1 MRVTNL
7 LSTDNNMKKTS
18 ISGCNSD
25 EETTS
30 LTSNSSASE
39 VQTNPR
45 REERKNR
52 RSKGGKKP
60 SNSTNNRRARKASRA
75 TSTKPHDAP
84 MQKRDMYFALDC
96 EMVGVGPEGLD
107 SVLARLSIINWDNE
121 LVFDT
126 YVKVEEKVTDY
137 RTFVSGIRQED
148 IESDSALTLEEAQYA
163 AFKILKG
170 KILIGH
176 GLENDLKVIGICH
189 PWCDVRDTATY
200 QPYMRQAI
208 IRKGETPMLRP
219 RKLRDLAW
227 ETLGKQI
234 QVMGV
239 AHSPVEDANA
249 SMDLYKAVR
258 AEWEI
263 SIMRQVHSVIRPE
276 ENKTE
281 RPPIMSRFRK
291 VAIQPTT
298 RPYYPQTNH
307 DSTQQ
312 MKSNVATQLSRQQ
325 QQQQQPQHQQQH
337 YESFIPKPQPVGGAY
352 HQNTNRCPTTA
363 ERLASAR
370 VAQQEARM
378 RAIVALQYQTMMQI
392 RMNQSVRNS
401 NQ

>member
-18 ISGCNSD
+18 IDSD

-39 VQTNPR
+39 VQPNPR

-52 RSKGGKKP
+52 RSKGGKKNN
-60 SNSTNNRRARKASRA
+60 NSTNNRRGKRSSKA

-126 YVKVEEKVTDY
+126 YVKVEKTVTDY

-148 IESDSALTLEEAQYA
+148 IESESALTLEEAQYQ

-189 PWCDVRDTATY
+189 PWCDIRDTATY

-208 IRKGETPMLRP
+208 VGKGETPMFRP
-219 RKLRDLAW
+219 RRLRDLAW

-239 AHSPVEDANA
+239 AHSPIEDAIA
-249 SMDLYKAVR
+249 SMDLYKVVR
-258 AEWEI
+258 THWEV
-263 SIMRQVHSVIRPE
+263 SIMKQVHSCIPVRPV

-298 RPYYPQTNH
+298 PPYNPHTNM
-307 DSTQQ
+307 QQ
-312 MKSNVATQLSRQQ
+312 MKSNLAIQSNRHQ
-325 QQQQQPQHQQQH
+325 QQQH
-337 YESFIPKPQPVGGAY
+337 YESYITKPQPVGGAY
-352 HQNTNRCPTTA
+352 HQNTTRQPTTA
-363 ERLASAR
+363 ERLALAR
-370 VAQQEARM
+370 VAQQQARM
-378 RAIVALQYQTMMQI
+378 KASLTLQYQTMMQNGMD
-392 RMNQSVRNS
+392 RSVCAS
-401 NQ
+401 N